1 MLPLLPRE
9 ETGTVANSMLVIKAS
24 EMTNITSP
32 ISLAKARYTA
42 VTNDKTSKEAPF
54 TTYLESKELEILL

>member
-24 EMTNITSP
+24 EMTNVTSP

-42 VTNDKTSKEAPF
+42 VTNDKTSKEALF